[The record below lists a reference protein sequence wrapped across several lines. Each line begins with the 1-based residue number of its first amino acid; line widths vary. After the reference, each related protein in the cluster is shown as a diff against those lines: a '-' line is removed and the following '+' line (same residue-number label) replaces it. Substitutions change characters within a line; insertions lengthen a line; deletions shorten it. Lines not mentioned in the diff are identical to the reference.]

1 MVNRSLLSVNQN
13 AILSTMKA
21 TDGLLK
27 VVLFNKPESNDV
39 DERVVYMVVNNGD
52 SLVDI
57 LEHFYTKHNICLDI
71 TGNIDVLEMMIK
83 SMFNTVN
90 DLIELANEDY
100 KFDDAIEV
108 LYHAEKAP
116 DEEFAKYFITIREH
130 MESIGVH
137 FSRLPKNAD
146 IFQLSYWMEV
156 FAENFANL
164 NDNEFVL
171 CEQKYW

>member
-1 MVNRSLLSVNQN
+1 
-13 AILSTMKA
+13 MKA

-57 LEHFYTKHNICLDI
+57 LEHFYTKHNLCLDI

-108 LYHAEKAP
+108 LYHAEKS
-116 DEEFAKYFITIREH
+116 T
-130 MESIGVH
+130 
-137 FSRLPKNAD
+137 
-146 IFQLSYWMEV
+146 
-156 FAENFANL
+156 
-164 NDNEFVL
+164 
-171 CEQKYW
+171 